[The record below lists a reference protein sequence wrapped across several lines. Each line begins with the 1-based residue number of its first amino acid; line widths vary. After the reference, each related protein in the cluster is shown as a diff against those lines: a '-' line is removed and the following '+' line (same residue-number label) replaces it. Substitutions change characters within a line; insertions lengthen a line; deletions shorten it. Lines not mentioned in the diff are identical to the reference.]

1 MLLGRALAP
10 CSPARSYWNFS
21 IALRVP
27 PNSQILHSFPVFE
40 AVKLQGHLPLLQTA
54 LSPCSES
61 CYTHCTYLQHCFAST
76 HGAKLCWTAP
86 EALLLQ
92 QPRVRVGPY
101 AEFPCSLFPVLLL
114 PAAPVSQRAAA
125 AVWRWLFLDS
135 FMIHRTNFCL
145 LWNLT
150 VVMGLEVYIKSTNLV
165 VGWAPAMVPWCTTL
179 DIQTGLFVE
188 DFLSTWRL
196 WPRGKFSL
204 GNMTLQRNHL

>member
-1 MLLGRALAP
+1 M
-10 CSPARSYWNFS
+10 CN
-21 IALRVP
+21 
-27 PNSQILHSFPVFE
+27 
-40 AVKLQGHLPLLQTA
+40 AVLLQDSSWHIPRREWA
-54 LSPCSES
+54 QRSAQDSFQKQQEKPYFSWL
-61 CYTHCTYLQHCFAST
+61 F
-76 HGAKLCWTAP
+76 GAKLCWTAP